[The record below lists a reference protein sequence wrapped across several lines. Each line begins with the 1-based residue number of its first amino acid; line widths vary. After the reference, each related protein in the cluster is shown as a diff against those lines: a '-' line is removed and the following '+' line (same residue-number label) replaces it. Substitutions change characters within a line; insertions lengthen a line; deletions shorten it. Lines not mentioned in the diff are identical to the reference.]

1 MVVIH
6 NIFFFLIY
14 ISIFRL
20 SSDSHC
26 LWSGKDLFC
35 VHSNHGTFQPIYS
48 RSTSDHPAATVC
60 LMDLHVWR
68 VLFFFDRQGQNG
80 TKSKCVDQW
89 KVFQLISDHFKLL
102 RITGWWEIEQLQN
115 VSGLSPIISPL
126 SNITGSCLW
135 NLCLKA
141 APSPLNAYNRR
152 QLVFFPRFLAC
163 SAALVAISKTS
174 LTPSLVFAEHSW

>member
-6 NIFFFLIY
+6 NIFFFFFLIY
-14 ISIFRL
+14 LF
-20 SSDSHC
+20 SDSLQTPIVFGLVRTFSVFIPIMAHFNPFTVAQPQITPPPPSA
-26 LWSGKDLFC
+26 LWTCMSE
-35 VHSNHGTFQPIYS
+35 V
-48 RSTSDHPAATVC
+48 
-60 LMDLHVWR
+60 
-68 VLFFFDRQGQNG
+68 FFLDRQRQNG

-89 KVFQLISDHFKLL
+89 KVYQLISDHFKLL

-152 QLVFFPRFLAC
+152 QLDFFPRFLAC